1 MVRVTDVAV
10 GGITPAPVD
19 SPRRRS
25 RTVEVVELRMEVGV
39 EILADLAVCSL
50 SCKPFVFR
58 VFFLAFELNIILR
71 IFLCF
76 RYLRTILA
84 LPVVDPGGP
93 SMCLYSGPGSDS
105 GVNEGLVPFE
115 LFWFIV

>member
-1 MVRVTDVAV
+1 
-10 GGITPAPVD
+10 
-19 SPRRRS
+19 
-25 RTVEVVELRMEVGV
+25 MEVGV
-39 EILADLAVCSL
+39 EILADLAVCGL

>member
-1 MVRVTDVAV
+1 MVSA
-10 GGITPAPVD
+10 A
-19 SPRRRS
+19 SPLFS
-25 RTVEVVELRMEVGV
+25 VYFF
-39 EILADLAVCSL
+39 SL
-50 SCKPFVFR
+50 
-58 VFFLAFELNIILR
+58 FELNIILR

-93 SMCLYSGPGSDS
+93 AMCLYSGPGSDS
-105 GVNEGLVPFE
+105 GVNEGLVPCE